1 MLKYLVFLFIQL
13 SFTCWAETSS
23 HHPQEFVQGLKD
35 DPHAGEKIY
44 QQFCSNCHAQKPI
57 IPVGAPAIG
66 DEKAW
71 VKRLSKGQKTLL
83 ENTLNGYGVMPAR
96 GGCFEC
102 SDEQIQMAI
111 NYILDSSIK
120 H

>member
-1 MLKYLVFLFIQL
+1 MRKCLILLLVSLVVWSQNN
-13 SFTCWAETSS
+13 S
-23 HHPQEFVQGLKD
+23 HRPQEFIAGLKN
-35 DPHAGEKIY
+35 DPKAGEKIY
-44 QQFCSNCHAQKPI
+44 QQFCSNCHAQKPL
-57 IPVGAPAIG
+57 IPVGAPMIG

-71 VKRLSKGQKTLL
+71 TKRLSKGQKMLL

-102 SDEQIQMAI
+102 SDEQIQMSI